1 VPGALP
7 AYMRAGSR
15 HLRTWETVVEEYVH
29 QELNQDITAIGG
41 SYVLVKE
48 ARLPFGSREILYAV
62 GHAVFDTACCGV
74 GGCAYALVPGF
85 VLAWKSKDNENG
97 LAVSEVE
104 RIRDKGVQQQVRRLI
119 EAKELVQQVSF
130 L

>member
-1 VPGALP
+1 MA
-7 AYMRAGSR
+7 
-15 HLRTWETVVEEYVH
+15 EQYVH
-29 QELNQDITAIGG
+29 QELNRDITAIGG

-48 ARLPFGSREILYAV
+48 ARLPFGSREILYII
-62 GHAVFDTACCGV
+62 GHAVFDTTCCGV

-104 RIRDKGVQQQVRRLI
+104 PIHDTGVQEQVRRLI
-119 EAKELVQQVSF
+119 EGKEIVQQVSF